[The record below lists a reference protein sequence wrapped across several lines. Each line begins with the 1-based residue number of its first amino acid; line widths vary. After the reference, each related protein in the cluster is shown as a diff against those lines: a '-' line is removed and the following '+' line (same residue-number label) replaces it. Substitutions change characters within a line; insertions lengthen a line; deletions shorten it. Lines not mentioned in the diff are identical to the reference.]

1 MTTSTGPIRRRKL
14 SDDVRERL
22 LALLRDGLKPGD
34 RLPSERELMAEYGV
48 GRPAIREALQSLQSM
63 GLIDVRHGERPR
75 VASPSMAS
83 AFDQLAPTMRHVLA
97 HSQPTLEHL
106 KEARLVLE
114 RHLSREAASRH
125 RPDDIERL
133 REVLRNQRDA
143 VDDPHAFR
151 ELDGR
156 FHRHIAELSGN
167 PVFTAMCSAI
177 FGWLSAFH
185 EDAVLRRGLEDL
197 TLAEHES
204 ILRAIESGDGERAA
218 EEMGNHLSRANARYS
233 SANAE

>member
-1 MTTSTGPIRRRKL
+1 MQGPIRRRKL

-22 LALLRDGLKPGD
+22 LAMIQDELRPGD

-75 VASPSMAS
+75 VAQPTMAS

-114 RHLSREAASRH
+114 RHLSRVAAANH

-133 REVLRNQRDA
+133 RDVLRRQREA
-143 VDDPHAFR
+143 VDDPRAFR

-156 FHRHIAELSGN
+156 FHQHVAELSGN
-167 PVFTAMCSAI
+167 PVFTAVCSAI

-185 EDAVLRRGLEDL
+185 EDAVLKRGMEDL
-197 TLAEHES
+197 TLAEHAS
-204 ILRAIESGDGERAA
+204 ILEAIESGDGELAA
-218 EEMGNHLSRANARYS
+218 EEMDNHLTRANALYS
-233 SANAE
+233 SSGSA